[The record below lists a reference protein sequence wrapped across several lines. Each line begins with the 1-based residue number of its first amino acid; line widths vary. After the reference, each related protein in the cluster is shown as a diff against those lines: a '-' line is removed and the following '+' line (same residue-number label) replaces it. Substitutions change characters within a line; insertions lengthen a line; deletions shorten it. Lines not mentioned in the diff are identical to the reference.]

1 MLRST
6 PGNSKR
12 NGDTETGSFTFS
24 AIGAGLT
31 SSTVEIPHTLNSDNI
46 TFEAVVRGGS
56 FNFGNASFRVIAQFM
71 RPDGAC
77 DVFGHADPGIAP
89 YPLIIFTPPA
99 KTFSLVVTSNAT
111 VTQDVIVDY
120 KLTRLN

>member
-1 MLRST
+1 MST
-6 PGNSKR
+6 FLKIYEFLISILILINFLESG
-12 NGDTETGSFTFS
+12 
-24 AIGAGLT
+24 
-31 SSTVEIPHTLNSDNI
+31 SDNI